1 MITWDEQEAELAPR
15 VDQLLHSMFQAAD
28 VRAPPLIFHAFE
40 RFCMSRPQ
48 TQLDENQILD
58 LFDEAIRV
66 TEEVTGEDTDT
77 VNQEGFA
84 RVVREHNLLSMQ
96 NLSTMANAVAVGRL
110 ECGRKQATF
119 TDDTGGS
126 LRDSK
131 RSSFTQPQPQ
141 PAGRASRRTFIR
153 TASSKAN
160 ERVNLD
166 KRASFSAKPDSVYQV
181 IRTAVQSHFLFRH
194 LDDAMHREIV
204 QRMIAFPVTA
214 GRCHQEGDK
223 GDYFYVAERGVFDVL
238 VGDDKVHTY
247 TASSE
252 EGKHPCFGEL
262 VCLRKAARR
271 DGSCRR

>member
-28 VRAPPLIFHAFE
+28 VEGNGRLSFHAFE

-141 PAGRASRRTFIR
+141 PAGRDSRRTFIR
-153 TASSKAN
+153 TASS
-160 ERVNLD
+160 R
-166 KRASFSAKPDSVYQV
+166 RMSASISISGPHSAPSR
-181 IRTAVQSHFLFRH
+181 IRC
-194 LDDAMHREIV
+194 I
-204 QRMIAFPVTA
+204 
-214 GRCHQEGDK
+214 K
-223 GDYFYVAERGVFDVL
+223 
-238 VGDDKVHTY
+238 
-247 TASSE
+247 
-252 EGKHPCFGEL
+252 
-262 VCLRKAARR
+262 
-271 DGSCRR
+271 